1 MSLVE
6 RRPDSLLG
14 RRSIPGRP
22 QMLTRNAPGS
32 EELLHAISIQFQSNL
47 GESLP
52 SLRESIVDAGG
63 AFLLDSRDDIQRWSG
78 LLAAKSISEEEFQ
91 WLIRARVHLSEM
103 ETLRAAG
110 MSIARIDE
118 LRLVMVRA
126 ITKTTFRLIG
136 L

>member
-1 MSLVE
+1 
-6 RRPDSLLG
+6 
-14 RRSIPGRP
+14 
-22 QMLTRNAPGS
+22 MLTRNAPGS